1 MATFCNQCGVEI
13 ADETGGACANCGVA
27 KNQSEASGQPPP
39 TPLMPVPDA
48 VLSASTLSVPK
59 FATDSDLKG
68 IGGWLILTV
77 VALAVGPFISL
88 HGVYTDFKVLHAVSY
103 QESLAARPELAA
115 LILFE
120 GLTNLILLITQIGLN
135 ILLYKTRRS
144 FPRWMIAYLI
154 AGIFFTLCDHLWTM
168 HFNHST
174 QWTAVLQRVVAA
186 LVWIPYF
193 LRSRRVE
200 LTFVD

>member
-1 MATFCNQCGVEI
+1 M
-13 ADETGGACANCGVA
+13 
-27 KNQSEASGQPPP
+27 
-39 TPLMPVPDA
+39 
-48 VLSASTLSVPK
+48 

-88 HGVYTDFKVLHAVSY
+88 HGVYTDFKVLHAASY

-154 AGIFFTLCDHLWTM
+154 AGIFFTLCDHLWAM

-174 QWTAVLQRVVAA
+174 QWTAVLQRAVAA

-200 LTFVD
+200 LWIERESAGTREIPASPRCYGTNTLRRTCHFVLWPGLSVTMPVSMPFQIFENGSAKLN